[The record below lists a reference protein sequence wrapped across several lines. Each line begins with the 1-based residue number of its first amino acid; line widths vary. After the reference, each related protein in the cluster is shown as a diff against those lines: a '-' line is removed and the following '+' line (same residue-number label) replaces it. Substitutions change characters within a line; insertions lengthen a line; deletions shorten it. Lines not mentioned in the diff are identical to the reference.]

1 MESPFSPTVRL
12 TAWSLVILVLT
23 AAVGSYLA
31 KTEIV
36 ARGQGRVVPI
46 TRVQAVQPQVAGKII
61 KIVAH
66 EGQTEAGDIL
76 VEMDKTDVRSEL
88 ERIQSGIER
97 QHQEMVIARSIIE
110 PLMSSDP
117 GTEWFVEAGMAAF
130 ERERSVLSARSAD
143 QNALVTA
150 IFGALHDEVVQVD
163 AQLERISRAREAQQA
178 RLERAKA
185 DQDIVAK
192 RFAATET
199 LRARGTISEFDYLER
214 LRELKASQGE
224 ARVAM
229 GELAELTAE
238 AKAMAKQRASLVSAA
253 LATYRKQLNEAE
265 IALQGLNADL
275 VAAQNRLEN
284 LTLRAPRGGKVEKLS
299 VFTSGG
305 FVEEGASLMSIVP
318 LGEDIEIEAF
328 FDNRDIGFLGND
340 QKAFVKFDA
349 FPAERF
355 GIIQG
360 RVTSVG
366 ADARGDVAAGKWVYA
381 VRLRLTQSGV
391 KNADRT
397 IKFAPGMT
405 ATVDVVTG
413 ERRLISYFFE
423 PILKAIQDSFGER

>member
-1 MESPFSPTVRL
+1 
-12 TAWSLVILVLT
+12 
-23 AAVGSYLA
+23 
-31 KTEIV
+31 
-36 ARGQGRVVPI
+36 
-46 TRVQAVQPQVAGKII
+46 
-61 KIVAH
+61 
-66 EGQTEAGDIL
+66 
-76 VEMDKTDVRSEL
+76 
-88 ERIQSGIER
+88 
-97 QHQEMVIARSIIE
+97 
-110 PLMSSDP
+110 
-117 GTEWFVEAGMAAF
+117 
-130 ERERSVLSARSAD
+130 
-143 QNALVTA
+143 
-150 IFGALHDEVVQVD
+150 
-163 AQLERISRAREAQQA
+163 
-178 RLERAKA
+178 
-185 DQDIVAK
+185 
-192 RFAATET
+192 
-199 LRARGTISEFDYLER
+199 
-214 LRELKASQGE
+214 
-224 ARVAM
+224 M